1 MVGHLFGFPLL
12 HALKFIFYLFVAAER
27 SLELK
32 LEEHLLTAAREGDV
46 SELKKLVSLNYIIV
60 IFIVMINHVILLSF
74 VFYRLT
80 VYILQTLT
88 AKMHWGTHLFTVL
101 PTGWEIK
108 SQLIKFLSYCRCQ
121 TLRTGRSV
129 IVFPY
134 CGLAEILSYALTQH

>member
-1 MVGHLFGFPLL
+1 MLWNLF
-12 HALKFIFYLFVAAER
+12 FIFFVAAER

-60 IFIVMINHVILLSF
+60 IFIAIINHIILLSF

-88 AKMHWGTHLFTVL
+88 ARMFWETLLSTVL

-108 SQLIKFLSYCRCQ
+108 SQLINFFHIMGAKRCLQ
-121 TLRTGRSV
+121 DGR
-129 IVFPY
+129 
-134 CGLAEILSYALTQH
+134 